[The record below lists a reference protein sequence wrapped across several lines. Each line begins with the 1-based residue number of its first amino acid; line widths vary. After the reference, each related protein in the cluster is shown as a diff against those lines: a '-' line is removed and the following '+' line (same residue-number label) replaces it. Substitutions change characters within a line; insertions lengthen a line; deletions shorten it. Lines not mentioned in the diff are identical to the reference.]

1 VSEVAKTPEDKQMRI
16 VVTPL
21 SLVLMA
27 TGAFAGNPGEL
38 SPPVRV
44 LAKGKPIDVDVGHA
58 APFVADL
65 DGDGVKHLLV
75 GQFRDG
81 KLRIY
86 RSAGG
91 KIAPRFD
98 GFTWLLDGAPEG
110 RVPAS

>member
-1 VSEVAKTPEDKQMRI
+1 MRLLGIALGLAFVAP
-16 VVTPL
+16 
-21 SLVLMA
+21 A
-27 TGAFAGNPGEL
+27 AFAGGPGEL
-38 SPPVRV
+38 APPVRL
-44 LAKGKPIDVDVGHA
+44 LAQGKPIDVDTGHA

-65 DGDGVKHLLV
+65 DGDGVQHLLV

-86 RSAGG
+86 RGSGS
-91 KIAPRFD
+91 KTAPRFD